1 MKVQHNKKNFKIR
14 LSSTQTIFLSFLITI
29 FLGAFLL
36 SLPIASNNHTTTDF
50 LTCIFTA
57 TSSMCVT
64 GLVVVDT
71 VTHWSFFGQF
81 VILILIQLGGLGVI
95 FVASIIAILLG
106 QKINLIQRTTLQEA
120 LSLRKVGGIIVLTK
134 FIIKGVLLFESLG
147 ALILFT
153 QFIKEFDPLKA
164 IWYSIFHSIS
174 AFCNAGFDL
183 MGFRGAFSSLTFY
196 KSNILINITIMIL
209 IIIGG
214 LGFTVWNTIYKK
226 KFNFNKYTLQSKLVL
241 ITTFI
246 LIILPA
252 IYFYFFEYSNSTGV
266 TRILSSLFQSV
277 TTRTAGFN
285 TRDFSEMSEIGQA
298 ISIMLMLIGGSPG
311 STAGGMKTTT
321 IAILIISTFAIFRK
335 ENEAHIFN
343 RRIEIQIVKNA
354 ITLFILYLNLF
365 IIFSFTICIIESST
379 LMKACFEVASA
390 IGTVGL
396 SLGFTT
402 NLSSISRILI
412 IILMFLG
419 RIGGLTFIYA
429 ILPSLNKKAGY
440 IAEDIV
446 VG

>member
-1 MKVQHNKKNFKIR
+1 MSEHKNKKGFK
-14 LSSTQTIFLSFLITI
+14 LSSTQTILLSFLITI

-36 SLPIASNNHTTTDF
+36 SLPIASTKHTSTDF
-50 LTCIFTA
+50 LSCVFTA

-71 VTHWSFFGQF
+71 ATHWTFFGQLI
-81 VILILIQLGGLGVI
+81 ILILIQLGGLGVI
-95 FVASIIAILLG
+95 FVTSIIAILLG
-106 QKINLIQRTTLQEA
+106 QRINLIQRTTLQEA

-134 FIIKGVLLFESLG
+134 FIIKGVFLFESMG
-147 ALILFT
+147 ALVLFT
-153 QFIKEFDPLKA
+153 HFIKEFDPLKA
-164 IWYSIFHSIS
+164 MWYSIFHSIS

-183 MGFRGAFSSLTFY
+183 MGFRGVFSSLTFY
-196 KSNILINITIMIL
+196 KSNVLVNVTIMLL
-209 IIIGG
+209 IVIGG
-214 LGFTVWNTIYKK
+214 LGFTVWDTICKM
-226 KFNFNKYTLQSKLVL
+226 KFNFRKYTLQSKLVL
-241 ITTFI
+241 ITTLM
-246 LIILPA
+246 LIIAPA
-252 IYFYFFEYSNSTGV
+252 IYFYFFEYNQLPGT
-266 TRILSSLFQSV
+266 TRVLSSLFQSV

-285 TRDFSEMSEIGQA
+285 TQDFSKMSEVGQA

-321 IAILIISTFAIFRK
+321 IAILIISTFAIFRQ
-335 ENEAHIFN
+335 ENEAHIFD

-354 ITLFILYLNLF
+354 ITLFTLYLNLF
-365 IIFSFTICIIESST
+365 LLFSFIICKIENSS
-379 LMKACFEVASA
+379 LMQACFEVGSA

-396 SLGFTT
+396 SLSFTPNIT
-402 NLSSISRILI
+402 SVSKIILI
-412 IILMFLG
+412 VLMFLG

>member
-1 MKVQHNKKNFKIR
+1 MNDQNDRKKHRIR
-14 LSSTQTIFLSFLITI
+14 LSSTQTILFSFFITI
-29 FLGAFLL
+29 LFGAFLL
-36 SLPIASNNHTTTDF
+36 SLPMSSNAHVHTDF
-50 LTCIFTA
+50 LSCLFTA

-71 VTHWSFFGQF
+71 ATHWSFFGQL

-95 FVASIIAILLG
+95 FVTSIIAILLG
-106 QKINLIQRTTLQEA
+106 QRINLIQRTTLQEA

-134 FIIKGVLLFESLG
+134 FIIKGVLLFESIG

-153 QFIKEFDPLKA
+153 HFIKEFNPLKA
-164 IWYSIFHSIS
+164 MWYSIFHSIS

-183 MGFRGAFSSLTFY
+183 MGFREVFSSLTFY
-196 KSNILINITIMIL
+196 KSNILINVTTMSL
-209 IIIGG
+209 IVIGG
-214 LGFTVWNTIYKK
+214 LGFTVWDTIYKK
-226 KFNFNKYTLQSKLVL
+226 KFNFKKYTLQSKLVL

-252 IYFYFFEYSNSTGV
+252 IYFYFFEYKDSPTL
-266 TRILSSLFQSV
+266 TRILSSFFQSV

-285 TRDFSEMSEIGQA
+285 TQDFSKMSEVGQA
-298 ISIMLMLIGGSPG
+298 ISVVLMLIGGSPG

-321 IAILIISTFAIFRK
+321 IAILIISTFAIFK
-335 ENEAHIFN
+335 QENEAHIFN

-354 ITLFILYLNLF
+354 ITLFILYLSLF
-365 IIFSFTICIIESST
+365 LLFSLVICKIENTT
-379 LMKACFEVASA
+379 LMQASFEVGSA
-390 IGTVGL
+390 LGTVGL
-396 SLGFTT
+396 SLSLTPY
-402 NLSSISRILI
+402 LSSLSKILI

-419 RIGGLTFIYA
+419 RVGGLTFIYA
-429 ILPSLNKKAGY
+429 ILPSLNKRAGY

>member
-1 MKVQHNKKNFKIR
+1 MNEQSNNKNFKTR
-14 LSSTQTIFLSFLITI
+14 LSSTQTILFSFFIAI

-36 SLPIASNNHTTTDF
+36 SLPIANNKHTSTDF
-50 LTCIFTA
+50 LSCLFTA

-71 VTHWSFFGQF
+71 ATHWSFFGQLI
-81 VILILIQLGGLGVI
+81 ILMLIQLGGLGVI
-95 FVASIIAILLG
+95 FVTSIIAILLG

-120 LSLRKVGGIIVLTK
+120 LSLRKIGGIIVLTK
-134 FIIKGVLLFESLG
+134 FIIKGVLLFESIG
-147 ALILFT
+147 ALVLFT
-153 QFIKEFDPLKA
+153 HFIKEFDLLKA

-183 MGFRGAFSSLTFY
+183 MGFRGVFSSLTFY
-196 KSNILINITIMIL
+196 KSNVLINVTIMLL

-214 LGFTVWNTIYKK
+214 LGFTVWHTLYSKRL
-226 KFNFNKYTLQSKLVL
+226 NFKKYTLQCKLVL
-241 ITTFI
+241 ITTII
-246 LIILPA
+246 LIVIPA
-252 IYFYFFEYSNSTGV
+252 VYFYFFEYADVAGK

-285 TRDFSEMSEIGQA
+285 TQDFANMSEVGQA
-298 ISIMLMLIGGSPG
+298 ISIILMLIGGSPG

-321 IAILIISTFAIFRK
+321 ITILIISTFAIVK
-335 ENEAHIFN
+335 QENEAHIFN

-354 ITLFILYLNLF
+354 ITLFILYINLF
-365 IIFSFTICIIESST
+365 LIFSFAICKIENST
-379 LMKACFEVASA
+379 LMEASFEVGSA
-390 IGTVGL
+390 LGTVGL
-396 SLGFTT
+396 TLGFTPNIT
-402 NLSSISRILI
+402 SLSKVLL

-419 RIGGLTFIYA
+419 RVGGLTFIYA

-440 IAEDIV
+440 IAEDIA